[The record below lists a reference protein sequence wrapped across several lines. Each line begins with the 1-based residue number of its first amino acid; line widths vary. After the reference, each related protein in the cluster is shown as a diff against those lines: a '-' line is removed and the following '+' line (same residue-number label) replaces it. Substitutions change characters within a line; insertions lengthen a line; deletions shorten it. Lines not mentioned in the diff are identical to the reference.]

1 MPAAAKDQGDVLSLL
16 ITNSIICTPLE
27 EEWLKAVTNLDIPT

>member
-1 MPAAAKDQGDVLSLL
+1 MPAPSEDQGYVLSLL
-16 ITNSIICTPLE
+16 ITNSIICIPLE

>member
-1 MPAAAKDQGDVLSLL
+1 MPATAKGQGDVLSLL
-16 ITNSIICTPLE
+16 VTDSIICTPLE

>member
-1 MPAAAKDQGDVLSLL
+1 MPVPVKDQGDVLSLL
-16 ITNSIICTPLE
+16 ITNSIIYTPLE